1 MYMHSAGLVHRDLKP
16 ANLLLNAECLVK
28 VCDFG
33 LCRTVSDIAK
43 GEEEYTNLTDYVATR
58 WYRAPEILLAS
69 KKYKES
75 VDMWSL
81 GTLPSLA
88 SRLGAA
94 PQRSSPARHR
104 MPASAPRPLSAHTLA
119 GGPSLLCIRPLLLP
133 QAASLPR

>member
-1 MYMHSAGLVHRDLKP
+1 MYIHSAGLVHRDLKP

-28 VCDFG
+28 VCDYG

-69 KKYKES
+69 KKYRES

-81 GTLPSLA
+81 GARPSHL
-88 SRLGAA
+88 
-94 PQRSSPARHR
+94 
-104 MPASAPRPLSAHTLA
+104 
-119 GGPSLLCIRPLLLP
+119 
-133 QAASLPR
+133 QAASTHCSPLVASLETRPSRSSSGGAHPRRPPLTCPPFPPPLQVASLPK

>member
-1 MYMHSAGLVHRDLKP
+1 MYIHSAGLVHRDLKS

-81 GTLPSLA
+81 GARAPRLA
-88 SRLGAA
+88 SHPLTCLQAVSTQSCRVGVPYGS
-94 PQRSSPARHR
+94 PQ
-104 MPASAPRPLSAHTLA
+104 
-119 GGPSLLCIRPLLLP
+119 
-133 QAASLPR
+133 

>member
-81 GTLPSLA
+81 G
-88 SRLGAA
+88 A
-94 PQRSSPARHR
+94 P
-104 MPASAPRPLSAHTLA
+104 SAPSRARRDSYRHVRHLRHASFHRINSCRCLPL
-119 GGPSLLCIRPLLLP
+119 PLP
-133 QAASLPR
+133 QAASSPR